1 MGQTRAIFEYDENQY
16 DKERNDMEKRY
27 QLELRLGLTDDVSLE
42 QRDIYMMEHLEQQA
56 IDKRIQQDELT

>member
-1 MGQTRAIFEYDENQY
+1 
-16 DKERNDMEKRY
+16 MEKRY

-56 IDKRIQQDELT
+56 IDKRIQQDELALDMRDEGERDGEEEW